1 LTEVEEYINKR
12 KSPAKEICRR
22 LRRII
27 LKTLP
32 DVKEEMKW
40 GAIVYGSG
48 KFYIGAVK
56 YGVNLGFAIKGL
68 SKEEIGFFEGTGKT
82 MRHVKILSVDEI
94 DENRLIRL
102 IKMVEKKAVCLS
114 Y

>member
-1 LTEVEEYINKR
+1 
-12 KSPAKEICRR
+12 
-22 LRRII
+22 
-27 LKTLP
+27 
-32 DVKEEMKW
+32 
-40 GAIVYGSG
+40 
-48 KFYIGAVK
+48 
-56 YGVNLGFAIKGL
+56 L